1 LSSQDESPEIKD
13 LRKKM
18 REGRQPLLQVLKQA
32 YKPYLLARKGLERK
46 SAEIREQVGMLSSEF
61 EEKSKQLYELSKK
74 PDSNPATVV
83 EMYKELSQQAKG
95 VAALIDKELPSLEKL
110 YQPVAKAFA
119 AYEATLDAHNQFM
132 QPYIG
137 KLPKGD
143 TDGRALQLAKQEI
156 EHSLR

>member
-1 LSSQDESPEIKD
+1 MSQDESPEVKD

-18 REGRQPLLQVLKQA
+18 RDGRQPLLQALKQA

-46 SAEIREQVGMLSSEF
+46 NAEIREQVGLLSSEF

-74 PDSNPATVV
+74 SDSNPATVV
-83 EMYKELSQQAKG
+83 EMYKELSAQAKS
-95 VAALIDKELPSLEKL
+95 VAALIDKELPSIEKL
-110 YQPVAKAFA
+110 YQPVAKAFS
-119 AYEATLDAHNQFM
+119 AYEGTLDAYNQFM

-156 EHSLR
+156 ERSLR

>member
-1 LSSQDESPEIKD
+1 LPSQDESPEVKD

-18 REGRQPLLQVLKQA
+18 REGRQPLLQAFKQV

-46 SAEIREQVGMLSSEF
+46 SAEIREQVGLLSSEF

-74 PDSNPATVV
+74 SDSNPATVV
-83 EMYKELSQQAKG
+83 EMYKELSKQAIS
-95 VAALIDKELPSLEKL
+95 VSALIDKELPSLQKL
-110 YQPVAKAFA
+110 YEPVAKAFA
-119 AYEATLDAHNQFM
+119 AYEGTLDAYNKFM

-137 KLPKGD
+137 KLPTGD

-156 EHSLR
+156 EKSLR